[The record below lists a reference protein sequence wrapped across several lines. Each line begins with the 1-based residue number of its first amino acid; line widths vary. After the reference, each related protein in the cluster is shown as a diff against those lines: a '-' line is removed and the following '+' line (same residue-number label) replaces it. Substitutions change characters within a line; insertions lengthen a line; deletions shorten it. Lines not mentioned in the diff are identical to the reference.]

1 MKLTFTSFVAD
12 STSHNAN
19 FAKATAMLT
28 QAEEFSRDGANQEEA
43 GPRTMKCG
51 KNSSNR
57 DIIHVYVY
65 ALPIEMTTN
74 EAYASCP
81 FD

>member
-1 MKLTFTSFVAD
+1 MKLTFASFVAD

-28 QAEEFSRDGANQEEA
+28 QAEEFSRDGVNQEEA

-51 KNSSNR
+51 EKLLKQTLFMCMFMPYR
-57 DIIHVYVY
+57 
-65 ALPIEMTTN
+65 
-74 EAYASCP
+74 
-81 FD
+81 